1 MKVVA
6 ISGYKAHELGIFDSN
21 HVAITYIKKA
31 IENRLRPLCEQG
43 LEWVIISG
51 QLGVELWSAEVV
63 FSLKQEYKD
72 LRLAVLTPY
81 LEQESRWKEE
91 TQQYYQSILD
101 RADFNDSISKRPYD
115 NPIQLKQKN
124 EFILSKADGI
134 ILFYDEENPGS
145 PRFMFELAKE
155 MTDHG
160 DVELIQITAMDMNEL
175 IQEEQFLHSYNHD
188 EPFEN

>member
-21 HVAITYIKKA
+21 HEAITYIKKA
-31 IENRLRPLCEQG
+31 IENRLKPLCDLG

-63 FSLKQEYKD
+63 ISLKQEYKD

-91 TQQYYQSILD
+91 TKQYYQSILD

-115 NPIQLKQKN
+115 SPVQLKQKN
-124 EFILSKADGI
+124 EFILSKADGL

-145 PRFMFELAKE
+145 PRFMFDLAKR
-155 MTDHG
+155 MTDRG

-175 IQEEQFLHSYNHD
+175 IQEEQFLHSYDHD

>member
-21 HVAITYIKKA
+21 HEAITYIKKA
-31 IENRLRPLCEQG
+31 IENRLKPLCDQG

-101 RADFNDSISKRPYD
+101 RADFNDSISKRPYAS
-115 NPIQLKQKN
+115 PVQLKQKN
-124 EFILSKADGI
+124 EFILSKADGL

-145 PRFMFELAKE
+145 PRFMFDLAKK
-155 MTDHG
+155 MTDRG

-175 IQEEQFLHSYNHD
+175 IQEEQFLHSYDHD